1 MLHSLLSLL
10 HWDAYNWYWFGAL
23 CLTVVTSGTSV
34 IFSHTQQTPQHRG
47 LRLASDLLV
56 REQLGFLSFAFA
68 LFISAYVGAD
78 QKVLGPWFAILGMLG
93 LALYGLGFWLV
104 RSSLHANNEEC
115 EKDLTKPCVKNVKVG
130 AGLLVLGLPFV
141 FFLASFALAS
151 LLVFAV
157 TDTKSANAAPMGT
170 FVPNNVSI
178 SSVQAG
184 ADAFR
189 DEPSFTRDNLAVLE
203 DEQRRANPPDHV
215 VGVVESELLGAYG
228 RFCWKVALAQ
238 DYQADFALSTRS
250 AYLMHPSPPGRF
262 EELNLNEMGKPY
274 TSIIVQVPGSAT
286 GDRILIVA
294 SIYARVP
301 GKRVLHDIPR
311 MLLTEVNCS

>member
-1 MLHSLLSLL
+1 MLHNLLSLL

-93 LALYGLGFWLV
+93 IALYGLGLWLV
-104 RSSLHANNEEC
+104 RSSLHGNNEEC
-115 EKDLTKPCVKNVKVG
+115 EKDLTKRCAKTVKAG
-130 AGLLVLGLPFV
+130 TGLLVLGLPLL

-157 TDTKSANAAPMGT
+157 TDTKSANAPVGT
-170 FVPNNVSI
+170 FVPNSVSI
-178 SSVQAG
+178 SSIPAG

-189 DEPSFTRDNLAVLE
+189 DAPSFTRDNLAVLE

-238 DYQADFALSTRS
+238 DYQADFALSTRA
-250 AYLMHPSPPGRF
+250 AYLMHASSPSRF
-262 EELNLNEMGKPY
+262 EELNLSEIGKPY
-274 TSIIVQVPGSAT
+274 NSIVVQVPRSAT
-286 GDRILIVA
+286 GDRILIVT

-301 GKRVLHDIPR
+301 GKRVLRDIPR
-311 MLLTEVNCS
+311 MMLTEVNCS